1 MAAIVERLAKD
12 YLPLRQ
18 RQPKRHDISRM
29 HAARP
34 VKNID
39 SGKAFISMAL
49 EGTNRGFS
57 GTRRRTDMKQAESSH
72 HPLPPHAGKDSEHI
86 CIKRKYLIWFL
97 LVSPVLIIL
106 LLVLEHHFIPQI
118 THLPYPTSISE
129 FANQFILAS
138 TLFTGLVI
146 TILLQYTQCK
156 QLSEQQC
163 LMNRQMFENSFYN
176 QLHHLHNLV
185 NNTQITFYRNCRS
198 PYLKTGHEGFSHL
211 FDVVQSVGLK
221 LQNCKKRSL
230 SEENTIRQADASI
243 SPFLR
248 SFFSFAHMLFGN
260 ANFSGEEREH
270 YVSLLSDS
278 LSFKEAYIL
287 GIYGRT
293 YQFNYAE
300 KKINEVLTYMNR
312 RRLWQK
318 DVIQDVFGSQSIF
331 SIFKAVVNRDNKDL
345 PEE

>member
-1 MAAIVERLAKD
+1 
-12 YLPLRQ
+12 
-18 RQPKRHDISRM
+18 
-29 HAARP
+29 
-34 VKNID
+34 
-39 SGKAFISMAL
+39 
-49 EGTNRGFS
+49 
-57 GTRRRTDMKQAESSH
+57 MKQAESSH
-72 HPLPPHAGKDSEHI
+72 QHFSSHAEKDSEHI

-97 LVSPVLIIL
+97 IVSPVLIIL

-138 TLFTGLVI
+138 TLFTGLAFSGLVI

-156 QLSEQQC
+156 QLSEQQY

-185 NNTQITFYRNCRS
+185 NNTQITFYRNCWS
-198 PYLKTGHEGFSHL
+198 PHLETGHEAFSHL

-221 LQNCKKRSL
+221 LQNCQKLSL

-248 SFFSFAHMLFGN
+248 SFFSFAHMLLGN

-318 DVIQDVFGSQSIF
+318 DVIQDIFGSQSIF